1 MARLPSCAHLL
12 PGKSHCGENNN
23 LSLLMLLH
31 DLESTGL
38 TSHGTTDFV
47 RLQDPLLDTSLFAA
61 MVSTR
66 PIR

>member
-47 RLQDPLLDTSLFAA
+47 RL
-61 MVSTR
+61 
-66 PIR
+66 